1 MGIPKKPAKEQP
13 LLRDR
18 SNAERSADVVKRKAL
33 YLKAYGE
40 FGNVRGATEAIG
52 ISRQTYRRW
61 VREDPDFM
69 RDVEDAKQEF
79 GEYLEGI
86 ALERVKN
93 PDKGKG
99 SDVLLIFLLN
109 GTMPWK
115 YRPQIAMSE
124 DSAKELILEWRK
136 AAQDVK
142 AEAVSEPLPAGVEQT
157 LTELLDKRGS
167 APVKDE
173 EEENG

>member
-1 MGIPKKPAKEQP
+1 MAEGRRLQAEGRVRAKEEFI
-13 LLRDR
+13 RGYMVYGTVR
-18 SNAERSADVVKRKAL
+18 NGCKAA
-33 YLKAYGE
+33 K
-40 FGNVRGATEAIG
+40 
-52 ISRQTYRRW
+52 ISRGTYYNW
-61 VREDPDFM
+61 LESDKDFSEK
-69 RDVEDAKQEF
+69 VADAKQEF

-115 YRPQIAMSE
+115 YRPQIAISE
-124 DSAKELILEWRK
+124 DSAKDLILEWRK

-173 EEENG
+173 ETERGEL